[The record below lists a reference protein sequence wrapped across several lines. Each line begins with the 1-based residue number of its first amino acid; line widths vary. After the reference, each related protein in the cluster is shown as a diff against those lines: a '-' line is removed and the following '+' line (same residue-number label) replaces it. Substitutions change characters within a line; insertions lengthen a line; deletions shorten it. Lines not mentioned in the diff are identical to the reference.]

1 MPQVAIVRYGAM
13 ERTGRFTLNAD
24 DIHIGHSVIIR
35 TPRGVEWGSVMQTAP
50 ADDDEKTTGEVLRR
64 TTQGDVE
71 KHENISERQE
81 VEEFQTC
88 KKLIHKHDLPM
99 KLVDVEHLFGGHKI
113 IFYFLADGRV
123 DFRGLV
129 RDLAKEYR
137 TRIEMRQIGVR
148 DEARLMGLMGP
159 CGQEICCRR
168 FLQTLKPVPM
178 KLAKDQKSTLDPA
191 KISGACGRLKC
202 CLKYEEGLYKEFKKE
217 LPRRGA
223 RVNSP
228 EGKGQVVDYDILT
241 RTVTVQLGENR
252 RQTFSSDELE
262 VLPKKKKNQK

>member
-1 MPQVAIVRYGAM
+1 M
-13 ERTGRFTLNAD
+13 ERTDRFTLD
-24 DIHIGHSVIIR
+24 VDKVHIGHNVVIR
-35 TPRGVEWGSVMQTAP
+35 TPRGVEWGTVMQTVP
-50 ADDDEKTTGEVLRR
+50 DEDGKTSGEVLRKA
-64 TTQGDVE
+64 TQADIE
-71 KHENISERQE
+71 KHEDITERE
-81 VEEFQTC
+81 EIEEFQTC
-88 KKLIHKHDLPM
+88 KKLIRSHELPM

-191 KISGACGRLKC
+191 KISGTCGRLKC
-202 CLKYEEGLYKEFKKE
+202 CLKYEESLYKEFKKE
-217 LPRRGA
+217 LPRRGS
-223 RVNSP
+223 RVQTP

-241 RTVTVQLGENR
+241 KTVTVQLGDSR
-252 RQTFSSDELE
+252 RQKFAAEDLE
-262 VLPKKKKNQK
+262 VMAKDKR

>member
-1 MPQVAIVRYGAM
+1 M
-13 ERTGRFTLNAD
+13 ERTDRFALEAEEV
-24 DIHIGHSVIIR
+24 IHIGHNVVIR
-35 TPRGVEWGSVMQTAP
+35 TRRGVEWGTVMQTAQ
-50 ADDDEKTTGEVLRR
+50 DDENGTADGTVLRKATAADR
-64 TTQGDVE
+64 E
-71 KHENISERQE
+71 KYEDITERRQI
-81 VEEFQTC
+81 EEFQTC
-88 KKLIHKHDLPM
+88 KRLIREHELPM

-191 KISGACGRLKC
+191 KISGTCGRLKC
-202 CLKYEEGLYKEFKKE
+202 CLKYEESLYKEFKRE

-223 RVNSP
+223 RVETP

-241 RTVTVQLGENR
+241 KTVTVQLGEGR
-252 RQTFSSDELE
+252 RQKFPSDELE
-262 VLPKKKKNQK
+262 VLGKK